1 MDVNIPELKFFSI
14 IIFDFRSM
22 DELDP
27 HEDTSQG
34 PRPSVKELVA
44 RIQQQH
50 QNSSH
55 NDGPHSESSDDED
68 GPLRMPSRKGLM
80 GDPNGNQVI

>member
-1 MDVNIPELKFFSI
+1 
-14 IIFDFRSM
+14 M

-27 HEDTSQG
+27 HECDPKG
-34 PRPSVKELVA
+34 PSVKELVA

-55 NDGPHSESSDDED
+55 HDGAQSESSDDED
-68 GPLRMPSRKGLM
+68 GPLRMPSRKGPM
-80 GDPNGNQVI
+80 GDGNLVPVSNILMQKTNKCENLGLFLLNAQY